1 MATGGPEADRRLQ
14 WAGCLNAR
22 DLGGLPTA
30 DGRRL
35 RSAALIRSDSPHWLS
50 EEGVAAAL
58 TVPVRRVLDLR
69 SAAEVELDPSPFA
82 SSPTYRLLP
91 LIDPSREHE
100 RDPESERSH
109 ATTYIGS
116 LRRNRGR
123 IAEAVAEIA
132 DAPDGA
138 VLVHCH
144 SGKDRTGIVV
154 ALALRVVGVDPEHI
168 AADYALSADCLQER
182 SDAWLAEIDD
192 EQQRERERAM
202 TRTDPQTMVEFLRAL
217 DEQYGGAETYL
228 RDSGVSATQL
238 DRLRGRLLDQV
249 D

>member
-1 MATGGPEADRRLQ
+1 MSTGESDGDRQLQ
-14 WAGCLNAR
+14 WAGCLNVR

-30 DGRRL
+30 DGHRL
-35 RSAALIRSDSPHWLS
+35 RSGALIRSDSPHWLS

-58 TVPVRRVLDLR
+58 AVPVRRVLDLR

-82 SSPTYRLLP
+82 LSPTYRLLP
-91 LIDPSREHE
+91 LIDPSREDD

-109 ATTYIGS
+109 AATYIGS
-116 LRRNRGR
+116 LHRNRGR

-154 ALALRVVGVDPEHI
+154 ALSLRLVGVDPEHI

-182 SDAWLAEIDD
+182 SDAWLAGIGD